1 MRDDVDD
8 YENKVDNGD
17 GAEDNEEDLKDPTN
31 IGALDDSQHTQ
42 TLRQTQPLLKEC
54 LLGIDKLVEY
64 AKEEAKEVVFFVQQ
78 L

>member
-8 YENKVDNGD
+8 YENIVDNGD

-42 TLRQTQPLLKEC
+42 TLRQTQPLLKRMSARYWQASR
-54 LLGIDKLVEY
+54 IR
-64 AKEEAKEVVFFVQQ
+64 
-78 L
+78 